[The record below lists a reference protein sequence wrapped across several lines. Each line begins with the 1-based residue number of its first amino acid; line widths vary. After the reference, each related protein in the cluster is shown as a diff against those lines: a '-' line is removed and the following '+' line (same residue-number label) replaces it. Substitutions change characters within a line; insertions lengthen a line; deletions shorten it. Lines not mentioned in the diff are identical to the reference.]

1 MCTMR
6 LLRKKKSSGES
17 ADWEDAKVAMQES
30 GSWIKNAD
38 TKVTILAAVLGVSLT
53 ILAGQSSRIVGALQR
68 QDVHVVFP
76 LAFAL
81 AGVVVTSIGTLFFVG
96 ECLRPRT
103 VKVSEDNRFAWP
115 SMAGRSSAPLSFPSA
130 SRVAEAWE
138 QAFALS
144 KIVEAKYRSFRWAL
158 RMFLGLIFFIV
169 AVLILS
175 AMPHV

>member
-1 MCTMR
+1 MP
-6 LLRKKKSSGES
+6 LLRKKKTPGES
-17 ADWEDAKVAMQES
+17 KDWEDAKVAMQES

-53 ILAGQSSRIVGALQR
+53 TLAGQSSRIVTALQR
-68 QDVHVVFP
+68 QDVHVVIP
-76 LAFAL
+76 MTFAL
-81 AGVVVTSIGTLFFVG
+81 AGVVVTSILTVFFVG

-103 VKVSEDNRFAWP
+103 VEVSADNRFAWP

-158 RMFLGLIFFIV
+158 RMFLGLMFFIV
-169 AVLILS
+169 VVLILS
-175 AMPHV
+175 AMPHL